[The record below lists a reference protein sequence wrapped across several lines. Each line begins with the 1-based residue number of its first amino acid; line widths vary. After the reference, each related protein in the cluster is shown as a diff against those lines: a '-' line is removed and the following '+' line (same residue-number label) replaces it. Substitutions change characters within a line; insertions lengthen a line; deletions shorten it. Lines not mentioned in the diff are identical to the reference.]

1 MMTSPEMVEV
11 AQDKPLIRTYITSL
25 YECNY
30 GEFFKA
36 LGMQALLGR
45 LQTLCWSRNC
55 L

>member
-11 AQDKPLIRTYITSL
+11 AQDHPLIRTYITSL

-36 LGMQALLGR
+36 LGMQPLFASSQIIR
-45 LQTLCWSRNC
+45 IRV
-55 L
+55 